1 MTAVTP
7 ETYAETLA
15 AFIAAKDRARAE
27 HKLAYLFWECTLR
40 CNLTCRHCGSDCVK
54 DNTSAAQELAPD
66 VVCRE
71 LSAIAARYDPEGI
84 TFAIIGGGAC
94 HSFRLRC
101 PARDANAIVVAPSM
115 Q

>member
-40 CNLTCRHCGSDCVK
+40 CNLTCRYCGSDCVK

-84 TFAIIGGGAC
+84 TFAIIGGELP
-94 HSFRLRC
+94 F
-101 PARDANAIVVAPSM
+101 AP
-115 Q
+115 